1 MIDSKNSTADNRPSP
16 AWPARIENYRQRFGA
31 AYLGDGEGP
40 HLENNWVTGVWFMGN
55 SYQKR
60 DAYYG
65 AFQGNFLKRIAA
77 LFPDR
82 RRTLH
87 LFAGR
92 VDLTAFPGDTVDS
105 NPALAPTYC
114 CNAETCNGVPL
125 HQYDFVLA
133 DPPYSTSD
141 AERYGQCMVNRNKV
155 VQTLSGGL
163 LTGAFIVWLDQV
175 LPMYRKAELKID
187 AVIGIVGSTNHR
199 FRVLTVFRRL

>member
-1 MIDSKNSTADNRPSP
+1 MLDSKNSTADNRSSL

-40 HLENNWVTGVWFMGN
+40 HLENNWITGVWFMGN

-92 VDLTAFPGDTVDS
+92 VDLTAFPGDTLDRRGAAS
-105 NPALAPTYC
+105 QDAP
-114 CNAETCNGVPL
+114 
-125 HQYDFVLA
+125 
-133 DPPYSTSD
+133 
-141 AERYGQCMVNRNKV
+141 ERQDLISVM
-155 VQTLSGGL
+155 
-163 LTGAFIVWLDQV
+163 
-175 LPMYRKAELKID
+175 
-187 AVIGIVGSTNHR
+187 
-199 FRVLTVFRRL
+199 